1 MSGVGTAT
9 FISLTRRELI
19 RFRRQPSRIVASIG
33 APAIMGVFF
42 AGGFADAFAPPAL
55 DGQQSDYAAFV
66 LPGIVTLVA
75 VFSSIFA
82 AMSLIEDRREGFL
95 QSALVSP
102 APRWSIIGAKVVGGS
117 IIATLQCAIVLIAAP
132 FVAGWPGIVGM
143 LLALLAAALAAVAV
157 TSMGL
162 ALAWWVN
169 SSEGFHGVMNAIL
182 MPMWLLSGAF
192 FPAEGAAGWMHALMT
207 INPLRWTTDAIR
219 AGITPGAPTPIV
231 AWIVAIGFAVVMMA
245 LAGAIVGRSTMTA
258 RPRSRRKKPHE
269 ETGRA

>member
-1 MSGVGTAT
+1 MSAGTAT
-9 FISLTRRELI
+9 FISLTRRELL
-19 RFRRQPSRIVASIG
+19 RFTRQPSRIVASVG
-33 APAIMGVFF
+33 APAIMGIFF
-42 AGGFADAFAPPAL
+42 AGGFADSFAPP
-55 DGQQSDYAAFV
+55 GIEGPQSDYGAFV

-102 APRWSIIGAKVVGGS
+102 APLWSIVGAKAVGGS
-117 IIATLQCAIVLIAAP
+117 SIASAQCAIVLLAAP
-132 FVAGWPGIVGM
+132 FVAGWPGLGGM

-169 SSEGFHGVMNAIL
+169 SSEGFHGVMNLIL

-192 FPAEGAAGWMHALMT
+192 FPAQGAAGWMNALMS

-219 AGITPGAPTPIV
+219 AGITPGTETPITAWVV
-231 AWIVAIGFAVVMMA
+231 AFGFALAM
-245 LAGAIVGRSTMTA
+245 LLIAGAVVGRSSMTA
-258 RPRSRRKKPHE
+258 RPRTRRRKIKTHD
-269 ETGRA
+269 

>member
-1 MSGVGTAT
+1 MSAAGTAT
-9 FISLTRRELI
+9 FISLTRRELL
-19 RFRRQPSRIVASIG
+19 RFRRQPSRILASIG

-42 AGGFADAFAPPAL
+42 AGGFADSFAPPASTGSA
-55 DGQQSDYAAFV
+55 GQPSDYASFV

-102 APRWSIIGAKVVGGS
+102 APRWSIVGAKAIGGS
-117 IIATLQCAIVLIAAP
+117 IIATLQCAIVLLAAP
-132 FVAGWPGIVGM
+132 IVAGWPGITGM
-143 LLALLAAALAAVAV
+143 LLALLAAALAAFAV

-169 SSEGFHGVMNAIL
+169 SSDGFHGVMNVIL

-192 FPAEGAAGWMHALMT
+192 FPADGATGWMNALMT

-219 AGITPGAPTPIV
+219 AGITPGAPTPV
-231 AWIVAIGFAVVMMA
+231 TAWIVAAAFALGMLA

-258 RPRSRRKKPHE
+258 RPRTRSRKRPAHD
-269 ETGRA
+269 

>member
-1 MSGVGTAT
+1 MSSGTAT
-9 FISLTRRELI
+9 FISLTRRELL
-19 RFRRQPSRIVASIG
+19 RFRRQPSRIIASVG
-33 APAIMGVFF
+33 APAIMGLFF
-42 AGGFADAFAPPAL
+42 AGGFADSFAPPARE
-55 DGQQSDYAAFV
+55 GQPSDYAAFV

-102 APRWSIIGAKVVGGS
+102 APRWSIVLAKAVGGS
-117 IIATLQCAIVLIAAP
+117 IIATLQCAIVLLAAP
-132 FVAGWPGIVGM
+132 FVEGWPGVGGM
-143 LLALLAAALAAVAV
+143 ALALLAAALAAIAV

-169 SSEGFHGVMNAIL
+169 SPEGFHGVMNIIL

-192 FPAEGAAGWMHALMT
+192 FPAHGASVWMNALMA

-219 AGITPGAPTPIV
+219 AGVTPGAPTPVV
-231 AWIVAIGFAVVMMA
+231 AWIVAVGFALGMLA
-245 LAGAIVGRSTMTA
+245 FAGAIVGRSTIA
-258 RPRSRRKKPHE
+258 AQPRKSRKKRPAHD
-269 ETGRA
+269 